1 MERIDEE
8 DNLVGDMRKKGSV
21 ILLISIFFF
30 NIIHAWNTQNSYGIE
45 KMFLRTL
52 RIISSKKWRDKSF
65 RF

>member
-30 NIIHAWNTQNSYGIE
+30 FNIIHAWNTQNSYGIE
-45 KMFLRTL
+45 KMFLRKL
-52 RIISSKKWRDKSF
+52 RIISSKK
-65 RF
+65 

>member
-30 NIIHAWNTQNSYGIE
+30 
-45 KMFLRTL
+45 
-52 RIISSKKWRDKSF
+52 
-65 RF
+65 